1 MKKVI
6 FSLLTL
12 ALVTSIS
19 SSALATEKIG
29 ATEVAEATEATEVNT
44 LAAIFYDREPND
56 DPEQA
61 NPYMIGGQIN
71 GELTDKVRDRD
82 DWYTFTPT
90 RSGKVSLVFAY
101 SKGFKN
107 ILKLRVSTWN
117 RPKTP
122 IVQTE
127 TPGEVLQFDVEAG
140 KKYYINVYPYVRNSD
155 LRHDYNVYTE
165 YIN

>member
-19 SSALATEKIG
+19 STALATEKIE
-29 ATEVAEATEATEVNT
+29 ATEVAEATVANT
-44 LAAIFYDREPND
+44 LSAIFYDREPND
-56 DPEQA
+56 IWEQA

-71 GELTDKVRDRD
+71 GELGPDDGQDR
-82 DWYTFTPT
+82 YTFTPT

-101 SKGFKN
+101 GEKGEKENVFRVIVSKKGREGQQPDDIK
-107 ILKLRVSTWN
+107 STFH
-117 RPKTP
+117 
-122 IVQTE
+122 
-127 TPGEVLQFDVEAG
+127 PGEVLQFDVEAG
-140 KKYYINVYPYVRNSD
+140 KKYYIRVEAWARNNNDS
-155 LRHDYNVYTE
+155 HDYNVYTE

>member
-19 SSALATEKIG
+19 SSALATEKI
-29 ATEVAEATEATEVNT
+29 EATEVNT

-56 DPEQA
+56 TMEQA
-61 NPYMIGGQIN
+61 NSYMIGGQIN
-71 GELTDKVRDRD
+71 GEVPEDDD
-82 DWYTFTPT
+82 HDWYTFTPT

-101 SKGFKN
+101 SKGYRN
-107 ILKLRVSTWN
+107 IIDVEVYEERKGKRPSKIASTN
-117 RPKTP
+117 D
-122 IVQTE
+122 
-127 TPGEVLQFDVEAG
+127 PGEVLQFEVEAG
-140 KKYYINVYPYVRNSD
+140 KKYYICVDSRAINTDIRQ
-155 LRHDYNVYTE
+155 DYNVYTE

>member
-29 ATEVAEATEATEVNT
+29 ATEVKP

-56 DPEQA
+56 DMEQA

-71 GELTDKVRDRD
+71 GELPQFKDRE

-101 SKGFKN
+101 SKGYMN

-117 RPKTP
+117 EPKTP

-127 TPGEVLQFDVEAG
+127 TPGEVLRFDVVEG
-140 KKYYINVYPYVRNSD
+140 KQYYIKVYPYERNSD
-155 LRHDYNVYTE
+155 FKHDYNVYTE

>member
-19 SSALATEKIG
+19 SSALATEKIKE
-29 ATEVAEATEATEVNT
+29 TEVKP

-56 DPEQA
+56 TWEQA

-71 GELTDKVRDRD
+71 GKLAWSLEGPDDNR

-101 SKGFKN
+101 SKGYKN
-107 ILKLRVSTWN
+107 VLRVEVRDEGKRGPTRMKW
-117 RPKTP
+117 
-122 IVQTE
+122 TE
-127 TPGEVLQFDVEAG
+127 EPGEVLQFDVKEG
-140 KKYYINVYPYVRNSD
+140 EKYYICVEFSQANAH
-155 LRHDYNVYTE
+155 LKHDYNVYTE

>member
-29 ATEVAEATEATEVNT
+29 ATEATAVNT

-71 GELTDKVRDRD
+71 GELPMGKVRDRD

-101 SKGFKN
+101 SKGDEN
-107 ILKLRVSTWN
+107 IFRVRVYDEGKRGPSRLPGVT
-117 RPKTP
+117 
-122 IVQTE
+122 TE
-127 TPGEVLQFDVEAG
+127 DPGEVLQFDVKEG
-140 KKYYINVYPYVRNSD
+140 EKYYICVSAGARDSD
-155 LRHDYNVYTE
+155 FKHDYNVYTE

>member
-19 SSALATEKIG
+19 SSALATEKN
-29 ATEVAEATEATEVNT
+29 EATEVNT
-44 LAAIFYDREPND
+44 LAGIFYDREPND
-56 DPEQA
+56 TKEQA

-71 GELTDKVRDRD
+71 GEITWDKDIE

-90 RSGKVSLVFAY
+90 KSGKISIMFAY
-101 SKGFKN
+101 SKEKKN
-107 ILKLRVSTWN
+107 IFDMKVYKKATTIGL
-117 RPKTP
+117 
-122 IVQTE
+122 TE
-127 TPGEVLQFDVEAG
+127 NPGEALLLDVEAG
-140 KKYYINVYPYVRNSD
+140 TKYYIRIASVIISD
-155 LRHDYNVYTE
+155 EARHDYNVYSE